1 MSNKSIKLT
10 LPTKKISISEL
21 KTNRKEILSR
31 IEAPVFDIPE
41 NSSAKIST
49 DSSAKSSTDSHVSA
63 KELLQTEW
71 EKYCASN
78 NIIAS
83 SKSRF
88 KRWKLEN
95 QASKLAEGRS
105 PEWGDIVLKASAVT
119 NKILNDSLLFKQQPL
134 SNGPLGVK
142 NEGENKLGQGFEQTA
157 VHFAIT
163 KVPGAVIAQQI
174 IRDSGKTDF
183 ITVETWK
190 TAREQMN
197 PTSVAKQGDG
207 TIGNYELL
215 TEKNIIDS
223 YKSFITSTD
232 NTKYF
237 GCPVA
242 PTLFGQQ
249 IQKFSCNGSKCIYNY
264 NTNNQ
269 VFQFDNK
276 ILGYGAGTGI
286 GVPNSEIENNI
297 IKEISCMTC
306 WLCNLPLVK
315 QSPMK
320 KGKPH
325 GNPEPPHTEHV
336 LNILDALFYLDL
348 FETTD
353 TQLMIDYNCY
363 LEQHYYGESNSKS
376 NNTSTG
382 NWGVAPEKE
391 GFLAYINTMYKTQFT
406 PQEPLTIYPG
416 ISSLNEAWLKI
427 HDFKFEYLYAHPDCN
442 YEKNDDSLLCIDKDK
457 KNLVFNEEMANNLA
471 DRIWKKRLILQGG
484 LLDVLGLDSFKTNP
498 NKVQWKNNVLES
510 WRQRLIPTAYYIN
523 FKRGVE
529 RGNESFYGFA
539 TLCAY
544 ICRLPNTIKDVMTN
558 HKSIDFEEKLSLDEK
573 EIPLVPTSEMLV
585 TIIQILSYQIGN
597 LAFKNKVSLSEF
609 IKFCSLKKISEI
621 AIINASKNPNVPSG
635 RMTRTSKI
643 QDENENKKQ
652 LQIVAFNKL
661 FENIDSISMIFINIF
676 SNLFYPLS
684 QSHDIKNTRNI
695 IISLVIAKIYIK
707 FIDIFDKLVNEYEN
721 EYENDAF
728 IKELK
733 KYLLI
738 EKTVKNV
745 KIDEL
750 LKGLSISL
758 SINLDNLNNTTYE
771 NSNEYI
777 DKYKEELSV
786 MQNIYKEEN
795 TINPVTDVITFDF
808 EESTIPEEINN
819 ESQKK
824 FDELIEN
831 IQNNES
837 VFGEITKVLKELQNE
852 DDFIITDDGESLNE
866 KAALLN
872 DNPLLLEGT
881 DKDTLVIIES
891 GNDENENKK
900 IIFSIMNKKNDNK
913 TNISGN
919 ESRAISTEEFYH
931 NDDFKNKNFSLIQY
945 IEKGTKSEVLT
956 GDEISKRLLMSKI
969 DKKFEYY
976 KNIKNIKIIPNSTIK
991 QNIPGGRK
999 TKRRTRRHK
1008 KTRKHNKKRV
1018 SRKYIR

>member
-1 MSNKSIKLT
+1 MLNKLELPKKTKSSLQSN
-10 LPTKKISISEL
+10 KISITEL
-21 KTNRKEILSR
+21 KNDREKILSDL
-31 IEAPVFDIPE
+31 EAPVTVFDT
-41 NSSAKIST
+41 T
-49 DSSAKSSTDSHVSA
+49 DSSTSA
-63 KELLQTEW
+63 KEKLLADW
-71 EKYCASN
+71 NDYCKKNS
-78 NIIAS
+78 IS
-83 SKSRF
+83 PDSKSRF

-95 QASKLAEGRS
+95 QESKLAEGRS
-105 PEWGDIVLKASAVT
+105 PEWGNIVLRANAVT

-207 TIGNYELL
+207 TIGNYKLL

-223 YKSFITSTD
+223 YISFITLTD

-242 PTLFGQQ
+242 PTLFDQQ

-391 GFLAYINTMYKTQFT
+391 GFLAYINTMYKKQFT

-484 LLDVLGLDSFKTNP
+484 LLDVLGLGSFKTNP

-597 LAFKNKVSLSEF
+597 LAFKNKVYLSEF
-609 IKFCSLKKISEI
+609 IKFCSLKNILEI
-621 AIINASKNPNVPSG
+621 AIINASENPNVPSG

-643 QDENENKKQ
+643 QAENENKKQ

-721 EYENDAF
+721 DAF

-777 DKYKEELSV
+777 DKYKEELYV

-824 FDELIEN
+824 FDKLIEN

-919 ESRAISTEEFYH
+919 ESRAISTEEFYK

-956 GDEISKRLLMSKI
+956 GNEISRRLMLSIINEEYK
-969 DKKFEYY
+969 YY
-976 KNIKNIKIIPNSTIK
+976 KNIKNIKIIPISTIEK
-991 QNIPGGRK
+991 KSPGGRK